1 MRKLT
6 GYFTITW
13 LIILIVS
20 FLVSRFLLI
29 QLLGLDDDSTEWWMA
44 IITGISFI
52 FSLKFV
58 FFLTLSSVTIFL
70 NLFKKIRNNWFFSL
84 LTYSL
89 IPIGTFLSI
98 GFGNVFEFEAAN
110 SEIIKSDLKFS
121 ACLVLPHLVC
131 TLVGFLHF
139 RKLMRNEKF
148 N

>member
-1 MRKLT
+1 MGKLT

-29 QLLGLDDDSTEWWMA
+29 QLLGLDDDSNEWWMA

-52 FSLKFV
+52 YSLKFV

-70 NLFKKIRNNWFFSL
+70 NLFKKIRNNWFLSL

-89 IPIGTFLSI
+89 IPLLTFSGMI
-98 GFGNVFEFEAAN
+98 ISDMIENGNSFEA
-110 SEIIKSDLKFS
+110 IKSITKFS
-121 ACLVLPHLVC
+121 GSLVLPHLAC
-131 TLVGFLHF
+131 TLVCFLHF
-139 RKLMRNEKF
+139 RKLMGNEKF